1 METSSAFPLAAA
13 SQACMEAFHHLL
25 TSLSAPNE
33 SSKGNLQ
40 LHVVN
45 NQRARFKIWA
55 TNLGALQSG
64 RASLDFRLMETS
76 LTQATILKF
85 LNGLK
90 VTLSKST
97 EIVRGLR
104 APIEQII
111 PDNSDQGFN
120 CSGDSSGS
128 ENDSS
133 DDENNTKTELGHNT
147 AEIDHVISS
156 LMRVSFRIKGPGSR
170 TTQLNQKAMAHEEL
184 INVDGPAAEDIF
196 LIYSDY
202 DRQYVEEFFRQ
213 LRRVNAEMEL
223 HLFDGDT
230 ESTGPSEE
238 KQQELTNDLVERWA
252 KSITSRRRILAYW
265 RRHAR
270 KLAKEEPSTAHT
282 VVPTTA
288 AEAVFPL
295 RPAQSLMQSYAKQST
310 LQSTLSGTE
319 AKRNVQE
326 VNDIDTVS
334 TVSYSSTT
342 LDESS
347 STGLP
352 APPSIT
358 PGQTKIVCP
367 CCHIMCPVR
376 EVKGRRW
383 REHIQRDLQPYLC
396 TYPKCPEATAMYI
409 SRASWL
415 DHESNAHRRAWRCF
429 EHKNL
434 FKSREALTAHLEK
447 SHPSLGMAQIQAMS
461 GFDNASTTKDTRK
474 VCPFCFSRGPFKKSL
489 AGHMALHM
497 ERLASFAAPRD
508 IRADVDT
515 SSGEKNSRAA
525 QGDRSSISLGSE
537 QPFSGAAQGDRS
549 LTSLG
554 SEHPLSGIL
563 WIRDSKSFTEA
574 EPVTTHYDP
583 TRSYSLITHSVV
595 EKLRLSK
602 TRYPLGMEMTVITP
616 SGRVVALEEF
626 VSIELEARWLSDCDL
641 GTCHIS
647 AVPDH
652 VLGTFD
658 AEFLAGKKIIAKLQG
673 KGYVA
678 RETSVSVRM
687 IAGLETLNADSRG
700 AQTNKKRNQTFFD
713 WLEEEEKAPETHV
726 EEECYSGSCTTIDK
740 ITGVPKLDVPYRAE
754 AACSRCT

>member
-358 PGQTKIVCP
+358 PGQTKI
-367 CCHIMCPVR
+367 
-376 EVKGRRW
+376 
-383 REHIQRDLQPYLC
+383 
-396 TYPKCPEATAMYI
+396 
-409 SRASWL
+409 
-415 DHESNAHRRAWRCF
+415 
-429 EHKNL
+429 
-434 FKSREALTAHLEK
+434 
-447 SHPSLGMAQIQAMS
+447 
-461 GFDNASTTKDTRK
+461 
-474 VCPFCFSRGPFKKSL
+474 
-489 AGHMALHM
+489 
-497 ERLASFAAPRD
+497 
-508 IRADVDT
+508 
-515 SSGEKNSRAA
+515 
-525 QGDRSSISLGSE
+525 
-537 QPFSGAAQGDRS
+537 
-549 LTSLG
+549 
-554 SEHPLSGIL
+554 
-563 WIRDSKSFTEA
+563 
-574 EPVTTHYDP
+574 
-583 TRSYSLITHSVV
+583 
-595 EKLRLSK
+595 